1 MSVAKEIEGM
11 AMIWGDAVLL
21 DSLAMFLGGIALVA
35 TPIVLGI
42 FLGKTVHI
50 VVTIGLGEDA
60 GGSYGEILAVALY
73 YCGVRQVVIWLE
85 AIAVYYDCLGTH
97 AKVIEGTVHGE
108 DTGIEDVYLVD
119 FLGSD
124 NADSPGDCIT
134 LDYLAQGIAP
144 LLGEL
149 LGVVEVGIAVVGRED
164 DGGSIYTASKTTSS
178 GLIATSLYQR
188 WMIIREQ

>member
-1 MSVAKEIEGM
+1 M
-11 AMIWGDAVLL
+11 AMIGSDAILL
-21 DSLAMFLGGIALVA
+21 DSSSMLFCGIALVA
-35 TPIVLGI
+35 PPIVLGI

-60 GGSYGEILAVALY
+60 GSSYGEILAVALY
-73 YCGVRQVVIWLE
+73 YCGVGQVVIWLE
-85 AIAVYYDCLGTH
+85 AIAIYYDCLGTH
-97 AKVIEGTVHGE
+97 AKAIEGTVHGE

-124 NADSPGDCIT
+124 NADSPGYGIA

-149 LGVVEVGIAVVGRED
+149 LGVVEVWIAVVGRED
-164 DGGSIYTASKTTSS
+164 DSGCIYTASKTTSS

-188 WMIIREQ
+188 GMIKGKQSHRH

>member
-1 MSVAKEIEGM
+1 M
-11 AMIWGDAVLL
+11 AMIWGDAVLPYRL
-21 DSLAMFLGGIALVA
+21 TMLLGGIALVA

-50 VVTIGLGEDA
+50 VVTIGLGKDA

-73 YCGVRQVVIWLE
+73 YCGVGQVVIWLE

-97 AKVIEGTVHGE
+97 AKAIEGTVHGE

-119 FLGSD
+119 FLGGD
-124 NADSPGDCIT
+124 NANSPGYGIA

-149 LGVVEVGIAVVGRED
+149 LGVVKVGITVVGREND
-164 DGGSIYTASKTTSS
+164 CCCIDTAGKASATS
-178 GLIATSLYQR
+178 LIATSLYQR
-188 WMIIREQ
+188 GMIKGKQSHRH

>member
-1 MSVAKEIEGM
+1 M

-21 DSLAMFLGGIALVA
+21 DSLPMLLRGIALVA
-35 TPIVLGI
+35 MPVVLGI

-50 VVTIGLGEDA
+50 VVTICLGKNA
-60 GGSYGEILAVALY
+60 GGSYGEIFAVTFY
-73 YCGVRQVVIWLE
+73 YCGVREIVIWLE
-85 AIAVYYDCLGTH
+85 AIAIYYDCLGTH
-97 AKVIEGTVHGE
+97 AKAVKGTVHGE

-124 NADSPGDCIT
+124 NADSPSYGIA

-164 DGGSIYTASKTTSS
+164 DSGCIYTASKTTAAS
-178 GLIATSLYQR
+178 LIAAGFYHGGV
-188 WMIIREQ
+188 IIWEQ

>member
-1 MSVAKEIEGM
+1 M

-21 DSLAMFLGGIALVA
+21 DSLTMLLRGIALVA

-60 GGSYGEILAVALY
+60 GSCYGEILAVALY
-73 YCGVRQVVIWLE
+73 YCGVGQVVIWFE

-97 AKVIEGTVHGE
+97 AKAIEGTVHGE

-119 FLGSD
+119 FLGGDYSH
-124 NADSPGDCIT
+124 SPGYGIA

-149 LGVVEVGIAVVGRED
+149 LGVVEVDITVVGRED
-164 DGGSIYTASKTTSS
+164 DSGCIYTASKTTSS

-188 WMIIREQ
+188 GMIKGKQSHRH